1 MRLRREQGFTV
12 IELIISLG
20 IVAIIMVGLLTAMR
34 SFGITGEKLD
44 ARIALVDERRVV
56 SGFLDD
62 VFGQVVLRPRIS
74 LTGTPDEST
83 FVGTSAAVQWVGVMP
98 ARHGAG
104 GLYHF
109 RLQVVAANDGGTALM
124 LAYLPY
130 MGVEL
135 LPNWSLAE
143 RRVLLEHLEG
153 FSLAY
158 QLDDGGEWREAWRNS
173 PEPRTLARIRLSIST
188 AGSAWPLMVIPVHR
202 LKPASGSGGI
212 VMGPR

>member
-1 MRLRREQGFTV
+1 MSLRREQGFTV
-12 IELIISLG
+12 IELIISLV

-34 SFGITGEKLD
+34 SFGITEEKLD
-44 ARIALVDERRVV
+44 ARLALVDERRVV

-62 VFGQVVLRPRIS
+62 VFGQVVLRPRLS
-74 LTGTPDEST
+74 LAGTPEEST
-83 FVGTSAAVQWVGVMP
+83 FVGAPAAVQWVGVMP

-109 RLQVVAANDGGTALM
+109 RLQVAAASDGNSALT

-130 MGVEL
+130 TGVES
-135 LPNWSLAE
+135 LPDWSLAE
-143 RRVLLEHLEG
+143 QRVLLGRLDG

-173 PEPRTLARIRLSIST
+173 AEPRSLARIRVSVVA
-188 AGSAWPLMVIPVHR
+188 AGSEWPLLVVPVHR
-202 LKPASGSGGI
+202 LKPASGQGGI